1 MMDKLKTQS
10 AKFKVPRHKNK
21 SIAGF
26 RLQWN
31 ILAGKVLSAKL
42 FVLIFSFTF
51 CALCFALNCYAQE
64 KIIAIVNSEAIT
76 RGDLQDFSNFMR
88 MQMAQELTGKQLDDK
103 MEEMEPELLWK
114 LIEDQLI
121 LQQAKKDDIVLNPE
135 VLESRINQIK
145 GNYRSEADFHDD
157 LSSQGITQAD
167 LEEKISEQMLMY
179 AVIEE
184 EVRGKIIVTP
194 SEVTTYYQ
202 QYQQDFKEPQ
212 QWEFRT
218 LRIDDRELVD
228 KVSRAVKNGEGLED
242 LAQRYSLSM
251 NKIRVYRDGELR
263 EDIEKRVFDLQAG
276 ESSKPF
282 KIDRAYYIF
291 RLDSLI
297 PSRELSLDE
306 VQEDIRLILINNEM
320 EEKMDLWLQE
330 LKDLS
335 YIKTFK

>member
-1 MMDKLKTQS
+1 MGRS
-10 AKFKVPRHKNK
+10 PAKFLGLIWVLAILSCVLGL
-21 SIAGF
+21 SID
-26 RLQWN
+26 
-31 ILAGKVLSAKL
+31 
-42 FVLIFSFTF
+42 
-51 CALCFALNCYAQE
+51 CYAQE
-64 KIIAIVNSEAIT
+64 KIIAIVNSEVIT
-76 RGDLQDFSNFMR
+76 RGDLHDFSNFMR
-88 MQMAQELTGKQLDDK
+88 MQMAQEYTGKELDDK
-103 MEEMEPELLWK
+103 MGEMQPEFLEK
-114 LIEDQLI
+114 LIEDRLI
-121 LQQAKKDDIVLNPE
+121 LQQAKKDGIILNPE
-135 VLESRINQIK
+135 VLESRINEIK

-157 LSSQGITQAD
+157 LSGQGITQAD

-184 EVRGKIIVTP
+184 NVRGKTIVTP

-202 QYQQDFKEPQ
+202 QYSQDFKEPQ
-212 QWEFRT
+212 LWEFRT
-218 LRIDDRELVD
+218 LRIDDRDLVN

-242 LAQRYSLSM
+242 LAQKYSLSM
-251 NKIRVYRDGELR
+251 NKIRVYQGGELR
-263 EDIEKRVFDLQAG
+263 EDIEKTVFDLKPG

-297 PSRELSLDE
+297 PPRELGLDE

-320 EEKMDLWLQE
+320 DEKMGLWLQE